1 MAALV
6 RACALALCVRSASA
20 LGPAVGVGGV
30 ALGGFLGWAF
40 QGVGPSPEARAAMD
54 ANPPAAVPALDGLLF
69 GGGAPEVALYC
80 GAKVAPASYAPLAG
94 AVSDELGGAG
104 VLVLQ
109 SPFNVYASKPAR
121 VEAVLAAYP
130 SVTCVAGHSIG
141 GGIRGVRVH
150 WHAYVGIRT
159 RARARRSSKQ
169 TNQNKYRQQ
178 LHEAMRGRKSK
189 RVTIGGQGKNR
200 RGPPASRRRARQR
213 TRTRLS
219 LAYSRL
225 CFSDL
230 RPASSSSLTGVVA
243 PRRPRSRPGTTWK
256 ATTAATAAV
265 VDTSCGWQAGP

>member
-6 RACALALCVRSASA
+6 RACALALCVRRASA

-80 GAKVAPASYAPLAG
+80 GAKVAPASYAPLAS

-109 SPFNVYASKPAR
+109 SPFNVYAFKPAR

-130 SVTCVAGHSIG
+130 SITCVAGHSIG
-141 GGIRGVRVH
+141 GLWAAEFCRDLPAWPDAGLSFFYIGVHGKSVSLDQFKALPFARVG
-150 WHAYVGIRT
+150 WSVAT
-159 RARARRSSKQ
+159 EDA
-169 TNQNKYRQQ
+169 
-178 LHEAMRGRKSK
+178 
-189 RVTIGGQGKNR
+189 TIGAPR
-200 RGPPASRRRARQR
+200 
-213 TRTRLS
+213 
-219 LAYSRL
+219 
-225 CFSDL
+225 
-230 RPASSSSLTGVVA
+230 
-243 PRRPRSRPGTTWK
+243 PRRPSRAFDRENDGRL
-256 ATTAATAAV
+256 
-265 VDTSCGWQAGP
+265 